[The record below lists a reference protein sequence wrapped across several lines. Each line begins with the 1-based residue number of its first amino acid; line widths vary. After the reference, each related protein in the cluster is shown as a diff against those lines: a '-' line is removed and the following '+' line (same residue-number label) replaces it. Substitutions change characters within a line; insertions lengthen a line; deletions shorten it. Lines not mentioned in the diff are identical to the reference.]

1 VSNVSPPVLTEAVS
15 QQATE
20 QHRQLRTDTLSSRF
34 ASLFVR
40 QGDINKPRLR
50 HAIAVLLEHGHLLFR
65 ERRLWGSI
73 DEDAPPL

>member
-1 VSNVSPPVLTEAVS
+1 
-15 QQATE
+15 
-20 QHRQLRTDTLSSRF
+20 
-34 ASLFVR
+34 
-40 QGDINKPRLR
+40 LR